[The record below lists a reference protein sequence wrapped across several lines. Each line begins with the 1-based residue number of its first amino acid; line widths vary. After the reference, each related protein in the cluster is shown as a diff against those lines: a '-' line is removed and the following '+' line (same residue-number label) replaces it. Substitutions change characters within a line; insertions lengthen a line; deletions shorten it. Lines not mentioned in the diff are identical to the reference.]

1 MSTPSAAAP
10 STAHKIANKFAELG
24 PPFTAAV
31 PAAGSAARLATCED
45 GMGDILTKRPKIRFH
60 IGRYI
65 SDDIA
70 DVKVRIPLFTSR

>member
-1 MSTPSAAAP
+1 MPAPSAAAP
-10 STAHKIANKFAELG
+10 STAHEIANKFAELG
-24 PPFTAAV
+24 APFTAV

-70 DVKVRIPLFTSR
+70 DVKVRIALFLNR